1 MIFFFFFCTRRYFLC
16 VTNSILADRNY
27 RLLRILFFRRLGRK
41 KKKPDEKA
49 EAAADDCCMLLQLP
63 FNRLNNCAP
72 YTRTEIIVFC
82 ITKDVLS
89 GRNEANLCEIVL
101 PNFDQRE
108 TVFTEKW
115 IEKWRVIMQLPSF
128 APLP

>member
-1 MIFFFFFCTRRYFLC
+1 MIFFFFLHSKILSMRYKFDFSRSKLS
-16 VTNSILADRNY
+16 VITNTVFSSSRK
-27 RLLRILFFRRLGRK
+27 K

-49 EAAADDCCMLLQLP
+49 EAAADDCCVLLQLP